1 MREPGNLGQCLGMVE
16 PASIDGLTTKEREQ
30 RLRRRAALLAELAE
44 ARALRRRLTPR
55 RARLARESA
64 LHRAAHLRR

>member
-1 MREPGNLGQCLGMVE
+1 MAD
-16 PASIDGLTTKEREQ
+16 PASIDGLTVKEREQ
-30 RLRRRAALLAELAE
+30 RLRRRATLLAELAE

-55 RARLARESA
+55 RVRLARENA